1 MIEPRY
7 YVLHGLDGRYL
18 GQRWTSQQDDGKA
31 EHSCRRDL
39 AVGRSPTAVLGND
52 HVDGVCDQQCPIVGL
67 SEWTTARDI
76 GGVRYG
82 ERRINRFDAAH
93 KIVVLRRSREGADLG
108 LAERNKNTARR
119 FAECFDCCR
128 GIRHLDPAIS
138 GERRPGRTPKRE
150 QGDACGCRRRGCISG
165 DDRSVRM
172 RRVDESIDAF
182 GGEISRQAL
191 GAAESA
197 DSHRRALRG
206 GRRSAAGE
214 RDRYGHVRAFAETLR
229 QASRLRGAAENED
242 APHVVC

>member
-1 MIEPRY
+1 MIEPSHD
-7 YVLHGLDGRYL
+7 VLDGLDGRHL
-18 GQRWTSQQDDGKA
+18 GQRRTSQQDDGKA
-31 EHSCRRDL
+31 KHSRRCDL
-39 AVGRSPTAVLGND
+39 AVGCRSAAVLGD
-52 HVDGVCDQQCPIVGL
+52 EYVDGVCDQQCPVVGL
-67 SEWTTARDI
+67 GEWTTAGDI

-93 KIVVLRRSREGADLG
+93 KVVVLRRSREGADLG

-128 GIRHLDPAIS
+128 GIRHLDPAIA

-150 QGDACGCRRRGCISG
+150 QGDACGCRRRGCISR

-172 RRVDESIDAF
+172 RRIDESIDAF
-182 GGEISRQAL
+182 GGEILRKAL
-191 GAAESA
+191 GAAESS

>member
-1 MIEPRY
+1 MIEPSHD
-7 YVLHGLDGRYL
+7 VLDGLDGRHV
-18 GQRWTSQQDDGKA
+18 GQRRTAQQDDGKA
-31 EHSCRRDL
+31 EHSRRRDL
-39 AVGRSPTAVLGND
+39 AVGCRSAAVLGD
-52 HVDGVCDQQCPIVGL
+52 DQVDGVCDQQCPVVDLG
-67 SEWTTARDI
+67 EWTTAGDI

-93 KIVVLRRSREGADLG
+93 KVVVLRRSREGADLG

-128 GIRHLDPAIS
+128 RIRHLDPAVA

-150 QGDACGCRRRGCISG
+150 QGDACGCRRRGCVSR
-165 DDRSVRM
+165 DDRSVGM

-214 RDRYGHVRAFAETLR
+214 RDRYDHVRAFAETLR

>member
-1 MIEPRY
+1 MIEPSHD
-7 YVLHGLDGRYL
+7 VLHGLDGRYL

-52 HVDGVCDQQCPIVGL
+52 HVDGVCDQQCPIIGL
-67 SEWTTARDI
+67 GEWTTAGDI
-76 GGVRYG
+76 GSVRYG

-93 KIVVLRRSREGADLG
+93 EIVVLRRLREGADLG

-119 FAECFDCCR
+119 FAECFHCRR
-128 GIRHLDPAIS
+128 GIRHLDPAVAR
-138 GERRPGRTPKRE
+138 ERRPGRTPKRE
-150 QGDACGCRRRGCISG
+150 QRDACGCCRRGCISR

-172 RRVDESIDAF
+172 RRVDEGIDAF
-182 GGEISRQAL
+182 GGEILRKPL

-206 GRRSAAGE
+206 GRRGAARE